1 MVLNI
6 TEVDTLLVRSHR
18 SNLRLIDGME
28 AIRDSRKIIFK
39 VTITVLKIDIEYS
52 AVVAFV
58 IPFEIF
64 I

>member
-6 TEVDTLLVRSHR
+6 TVVDTLLVRSHR

-52 AVVAFV
+52 TDVASV

>member
-6 TEVDTLLVRSHR
+6 TVVDTLLVRSHR

-28 AIRDSRKIIFK
+28 AIRDSRKIIFN

-52 AVVAFV
+52 TDVASV

>member
-28 AIRDSRKIIFK
+28 AIRDSRKIIFN

-52 AVVAFV
+52 TDVASV